1 MSRSGRVDV
10 AVRLEGSGGADPGV
24 VELVVDVW
32 SPGDPG
38 GEVLDAQ
45 LGRNFL
51 FLAKISIF
59 FLRGKRGRK
68 GQEGDGTHLGIF
80 PDSCADMM
88 DYFYFTFF
96 SAQKIWWRTTRFYIG
111 NWHKCNHL
119 LDDVINQSSHLL
131 PAALRSSHL

>member
-32 SPGDPG
+32 SPGNPG
-38 GEVLDAQ
+38 GEVPDAQ

-59 FLRGKRGRK
+59 FLRGKWGRK
-68 GQEGDGTHLGIF
+68 GQEGDSIDGTHLGIF

-88 DYFYFTFF
+88 DYFFF
-96 SAQKIWWRTTRFYIG
+96 RSKNMVGGGRRDFILAIGISATIY
-111 NWHKCNHL
+111 
-119 LDDVINQSSHLL
+119 
-131 PAALRSSHL
+131 